1 MMKEK
6 LTVHKTFGSTVRS
19 IRKSLNISQ
28 ESLADLAKLDR
39 SYIGGVERGE
49 RNISLENIEKISVAL
64 NVDIKDLF

>member
-19 IRKSLNISQ
+19 LRKSLNISQ